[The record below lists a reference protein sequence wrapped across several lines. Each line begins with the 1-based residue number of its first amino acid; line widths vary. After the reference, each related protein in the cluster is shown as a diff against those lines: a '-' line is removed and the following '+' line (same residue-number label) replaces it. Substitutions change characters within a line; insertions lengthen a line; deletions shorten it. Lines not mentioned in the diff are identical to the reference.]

1 MEKILLSSFIIISLI
16 SGTYFFIDEYKRN
29 KKLRNDNPWK
39 DDIFTI
45 FLESYTMGGVVVG
58 FVSTIIIGIILITVN
73 SL

>member
-45 FLESYTMGGVVVG
+45 FLESYTWVVW
-58 FVSTIIIGIILITVN
+58 L
-73 SL
+73 